1 VERGSG
7 ALRVAVVTGA
17 ASGIGRAL
25 AIELAG
31 RGYAPAISDIDTAGL
46 ARTRQACE
54 ARGATVLAAEVDV
67 ADRDA
72 VHAHADLVASF
83 GTPRLVFAN
92 AGVAAAGNVLEQP
105 HEHVQR
111 VVDVDLWGVIHT
123 CQAFLPRLINGGGGH
138 LVTVSSVFGLIGV
151 PSQSAYNAAKFAVRG
166 YTESLRQEVKLAGH
180 PVNVSCVHPGGV
192 RTDIARSASLAPGVD
207 REQQVA
213 LFERLSR
220 TTPEQA
226 ARSILRG
233 LQRRR
238 GRILVGADAR
248 AIEWTSRVMGARY
261 TDLVGTSRVARRM
274 FGPGD
279 RHPG

>member
-7 ALRVAVVTGA
+7 DLTVAVVTGA

-25 AIELAG
+25 AIELAR
-31 RGYAPAISDIDTAGL
+31 RGYAPAISDIDPDGL
-46 ARTRQACE
+46 ERTRQACE
-54 ARGATVLAAEVDV
+54 ARGAAVLAAEVDV
-67 ADRDA
+67 TDRDA
-72 VHAHADLVASF
+72 VHGHADDVAAF

-92 AGVAAAGNVLEQP
+92 AGVAAAGNVLDQP

-111 VVDVDLWGVIHT
+111 VVDVDLWGVVHT
-123 CQAFLPRLINGGGGH
+123 CQAFLPRLIDSGGGH
-138 LVTVSSVFGLIGV
+138 LVTVSSVAGLIGV

-192 RTDIARSASLAPGVD
+192 RTDIARSAAFAPGVD

-213 LFERLSR
+213 LFDRLSR
-220 TTPEQA
+220 TSPEQA

-233 LQRRR
+233 VQRRR
-238 GRILVGADAR
+238 ARILVGADAH
-248 AIEWTSRVMGARY
+248 AIEWTARVLGARY
-261 TDLVGTSRVARRM
+261 ADVVGASRLVRRL
-274 FGPGD
+274 FGEDG
-279 RHPG
+279 